1 MTEEPPGPG
10 IGGEIRAGHKEHF
23 SCIFLLRLLQTE
35 IFKYSNQV
43 FVYHHNKWREAKR
56 VHAQKKTKEAE
67 KKKKQERINDSLRG
81 TFSRLRSA
89 LALGFPQI
97 ERRSSCLRW
106 RLERLFAACCSSASP
121 VLGPEMLTFEPE
133 AKELTAVKILPWVS
147 MVGVRE

>member
-1 MTEEPPGPG
+1 ME
-10 IGGEIRAGHKEHF
+10 RSKEGTC
-23 SCIFLLRLLQTE
+23 SEKDERG
-35 IFKYSNQV
+35 
-43 FVYHHNKWREAKR
+43 R
-56 VHAQKKTKEAE
+56 

-106 RLERLFAACCSSASP
+106 RLERLFAACGSSASP

>member
-1 MTEEPPGPG
+1 MGKSELGTKNTSPASFCCGYY
-10 IGGEIRAGHKEHF
+10 R
-23 SCIFLLRLLQTE
+23 Q
-35 IFKYSNQV
+35 KYSNIQIKYL
-43 FVYHHNKWREAKR
+43 FTTTTSGEKQRGYMLRKR
-56 VHAQKKTKEAE
+56 QKRQK

-106 RLERLFAACCSSASP
+106 RLERLFAACGSSASP